1 MEIIEIKNLSKKF
14 MIGSGTRT
22 SLFKN
27 VLTALR
33 GEVAEKTFW
42 CLKNINFSVKKGE
55 MFGIVGPNGSGKTT
69 LLKIMTGILK
79 PTEGEIKI
87 NGRINF
93 FLQLGIG
100 FQPELSA
107 RENVYLYGAFLG
119 LTRSEMNK
127 KFKTIIDFAELNE
140 FVDTKLRSYSAGMC
154 SRLAF
159 ATAIQAE
166 SDILLLDEILAVG
179 DLAFQKKCFEMIH
192 KFKREGR
199 TIIFVS
205 HSLDMVEEFCES
217 SLFLDKG
224 EPVALGNTKTVV
236 SKYKSMI

>member
-1 MEIIEIKNLSKKF
+1 
-14 MIGSGTRT
+14 MIGGMTRT
-22 SLFKN
+22 SLVRN
-27 VLTALR
+27 ILTTLR
-33 GEVAEKTFW
+33 GEVAEKTLW
-42 CLKNINFSVKKGE
+42 CLKNINLSVRKGE
-55 MFGIVGPNGSGKTT
+55 MFGIIGPNGSGKTT
-69 LLKIMTGILK
+69 LLKMIAGILK
-79 PTEGEIKI
+79 PTEGEVKI

-93 FLQLGIG
+93 FLQLGVG

-127 KFKTIIDFAELNE
+127 KFQTIIDFAELNE
-140 FVDTKLRSYSAGMC
+140 FVDTKLKSYSSGMWL
-154 SRLAF
+154 RLAF

-179 DLAFQKKCFEMIH
+179 DLAFQKKCLGTIN
-192 KFKREGR
+192 KFKEEGR

-205 HSLDMVEEFCES
+205 HSLEIIEEFCKY

-224 EPVALGNTKTVV
+224 QQIALGDTKTVIA
-236 SKYKSMI
+236 KYKAMIPH